1 MSSTTTTRT
10 MRYYREKERVVFQ
23 KIPGMA
29 ALIESRFSPDA
40 VGQYPDAAFACM
52 VADNLLCGD
61 REQSA
66 INQRAYFAILNG
78 EPIANV
84 RFRYDKETGA
94 YLNRHMWDD

>member
-1 MSSTTTTRT
+1 MSSTTITRT
-10 MRYYREKERVVFQ
+10 MRYYREKEREVFQ

-29 ALIESRFSPDA
+29 ALIESRFSADA
-40 VGQYPDAAFACM
+40 VGRHPDASFACM

-61 REQSA
+61 WEQSS

-84 RFRYDKETGA
+84 RFRYDKETEA
-94 YLNRHMWDD
+94 YLKRHMWDD

>member
-10 MRYYREKERVVFQ
+10 MRHYREKEMEVFQ

-29 ALIESRFSPDA
+29 ALTEDRFSVSAVGRYPDA
-40 VGQYPDAAFACM
+40 VFACM

-78 EPIANV
+78 EPLENV
-84 RFRYDKETGA
+84 RFRYDKGTEA
-94 YLNRHMWDD
+94 YLNHHIRDD